1 MIRPAYHNA
10 FRLRTVDGFAFT
22 DAIEIH
28 TIELSKVVRA
38 DDNCQVR
45 RPLEQWIH
53 FFLEA
58 KGATVEG
65 LRARLFDPVFDKA
78 IGVLEMIQKTPEQR
92 RHYEDRLRL
101 ERDEKAR
108 MQAAIEEGKAQGKAE
123 GKAEEKVNTI
133 RLLEGLLRMETTSM
147 TELQGQSLDD
157 LDRRITD
164 LQLHLRNRIG

>member
-1 MIRPAYHNA
+1 
-10 FRLRTVDGFAFT
+10 
-22 DAIEIH
+22 
-28 TIELSKVVRA
+28 
-38 DDNCQVR
+38 
-45 RPLEQWIH
+45 
-53 FFLEA
+53 
-58 KGATVEG
+58 
-65 LRARLFDPVFDKA
+65 
-78 IGVLEMIQKTPEQR
+78 
-92 RHYEDRLRL
+92 
-101 ERDEKAR
+101 